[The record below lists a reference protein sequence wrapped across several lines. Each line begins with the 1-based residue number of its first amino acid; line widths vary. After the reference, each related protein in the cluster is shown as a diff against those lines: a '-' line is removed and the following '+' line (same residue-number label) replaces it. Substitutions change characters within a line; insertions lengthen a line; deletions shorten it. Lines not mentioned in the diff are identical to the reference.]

1 MEEHETLLWY
11 HPTTYEVSQD
21 IDWDPDRTCADGKRN
36 QYTILRQ
43 KGRYRL
49 YVSANRLYTGTLKA
63 CKAFAEK
70 MDTESHEET
79 CDCPPCENQKVDW
92 VAEGMVVPNETE
104 GL

>member
-1 MEEHETLLWY
+1 
-11 HPTTYEVSQD
+11 
-21 IDWDPDRTCADGKRN
+21 
-36 QYTILRQ
+36 
-43 KGRYRL
+43 
-49 YVSANRLYTGTLKA
+49 VSANRLYTGTLKA

-92 VAEGMVVPNETE
+92 VAEDMAVPNETE